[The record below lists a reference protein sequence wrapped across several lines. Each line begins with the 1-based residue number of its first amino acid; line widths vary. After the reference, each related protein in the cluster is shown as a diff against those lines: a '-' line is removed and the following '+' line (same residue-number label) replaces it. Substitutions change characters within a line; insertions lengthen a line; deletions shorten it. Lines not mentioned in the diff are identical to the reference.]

1 MEDRLVGRRLAGESS
16 LRHAA
21 LRAFAAGLV
30 GALLSRV
37 VPFPVP
43 VGLAVAALALAVARP
58 SRGWS
63 LYLALAGAALA
74 WTAVRAPM
82 PARPEVFAE
91 PSFRGVVMEEP
102 PAGRPG
108 RMVVALDRPEGGR
121 VMVWLRDTLVRPR
134 YGDEL
139 VVHAPARAFD
149 HPRNPGLPDRNEQ
162 LARQGYVGRSNV
174 SGRQLELTGR
184 NRGSKPVRAVVL
196 PARARLKEQVARLLP
211 GDPGAILLAL
221 LAGDRRDVTRPTLTT
236 MSDSGLLH
244 VLAVSGLHVGI
255 IAGLV
260 WLLLALVGVRGWWR
274 FALGTLAIVAYVVFV
289 GARPPAVRA
298 GIIAVTAALAWT
310 GQRRFETTAALGL
323 AGLAQLLVNP
333 NAFFELGTRLSFAA
347 VAAIFAVMNLVFARR
362 QARRLP
368 AFRAF
373 SFPGKVAAALAA
385 SVAAFAATAPFLL
398 HAFGRV
404 QLLAIPMSPV
414 AILLTTLI
422 VPLGGL
428 ATLLSS
434 MWLPLGMPFAETV
447 RLLIGGL
454 LRLAELTA
462 GCEPTMLRYGG
473 SGLWPAAAALVLF
486 LLLHGRGRRARVA
499 AAAVVLAGITV
510 SVWAA
515 ALRPAAERAWF
526 LDPKTGDAMVFEDA
540 AGRVLVVDAGIDGPG
555 VLRDFLLRRGVR
567 RVSVAVITHP
577 DRDHYGGLLD
587 ITGKVRI
594 ERLVIPTAHGP
605 PDYRRL
611 LERLVAE
618 GTRLVFAGTGTG
630 LEFGG
635 FRFRFVWPDEPA
647 RRLYAAEL
655 LGAND
660 VSLVALAE
668 RGGYRMLL
676 TGDLDRPE
684 LIAGRDIRAHLL
696 KSSHHGSR
704 KGNAPEVIEEVGPE
718 LVVVMG
724 RYPTPAGLEERLPA
738 PDIGHIN
745 TRRDGGVSLDWSG
758 PQGDLRPVVRDY
770 RGRVLTVG
778 P

>member
-1 MEDRLVGRRLAGESS
+1 MEDRLVGRRYSGALS

-21 LRAFAAGLV
+21 LRAFSAGLA

-37 VPFPVP
+37 VPSPLA
-43 VGLAVAALALAVARP
+43 VGLAVVGLAVVAARP

-63 LYLALAGAALA
+63 LHLALAGAALA
-74 WTAVRAPM
+74 WTAARAPL

-91 PSFRGVVMEEP
+91 PYFRGVVTEEP

-108 RMVVALDRPEGGR
+108 RMEVELDRPGGGR
-121 VMVWLRDTLVRPR
+121 VMVWLGDTLVRPR

-139 VVHAPARAFD
+139 VVRAPVRAFD

-162 LARQGYVGRSNV
+162 LARQGFVGRSTV

-184 NRGSKPVRAVVL
+184 NRGLKLVRHIIL

-211 GDPGAILLAL
+211 GEPGAVLLAL
-221 LAGDRRDVTRPTLTT
+221 LAGDRRDVTRTTLNA

-260 WLLLALVGVRGWWR
+260 WLVLALVGVRGWWR

-310 GQRRFETTAALGL
+310 GQRRFEPTAALGL
-323 AGLAQLLVNP
+323 AGLAQLLTNP
-333 NAFFELGTRLSFAA
+333 NSFFELGTRLSFVA
-347 VAAIFAVMNLVFARR
+347 VAAIVVVMKLLAEWREAGR
-362 QARRLP
+362 PP
-368 AFRAF
+368 ALRAF
-373 SFPGKVAAALAA
+373 GLPGKVAAALAVSA
-385 SVAAFAATAPFLL
+385 AAFAATAPFLL
-398 HAFGRV
+398 SAFGRV
-404 QLLAIPMSPV
+404 QLLAIPASPV

-428 ATLLSS
+428 AVLLSS
-434 MWLPLGMPFAETV
+434 IWLPLGVPLAETV
-447 RLLIGGL
+447 ELLAGAL
-454 LRLAELTA
+454 VRLAELTA
-462 GCEPTMLRYGG
+462 GLEPTMLRSGA
-473 SGLWPAAAALVLF
+473 SGLWPALAALVLF
-486 LLLHGRGRRARVA
+486 LLLHGRGRRARLA
-499 AAAVVLAGITV
+499 APAVVLVGITV
-510 SVWAA
+510 SAWAG
-515 ALRPAAERAWF
+515 ALRPVEERAWF

-567 RVSVAVITHP
+567 RVEVAVVTHP
-577 DRDHYGGLLD
+577 DRDHYGGLLETAGTVP
-587 ITGKVRI
+587 IGQ
-594 ERLVIPTAHGP
+594 LVVPTAHGP
-605 PDYRRL
+605 PDYQRL
-611 LERLVAE
+611 LERLAE
-618 GTRLVFAGTGTG
+618 DGTRLVLAGTGTDIR
-630 LEFGG
+630 FGG
-635 FRFRFVWPDEPA
+635 FRFSFFWPDESA
-647 RRLYAAEL
+647 RRLHAADL
-655 LGAND
+655 LEPND

-676 TGDLDRPE
+676 TGDLDRPG
-684 LIAGRDIRAHLL
+684 LIAGRGIRAQLL

-704 KGNAPEVIEEVGPE
+704 KGNEPAVIEEVGPE

-738 PDIGHIN
+738 PGIDYIN
-745 TRRDGGVSLDWSG
+745 TRRDGGVSLNWSV

-770 RGRVLTVG
+770 RGRVVTVG